1 MRQPITPGKAS
12 CSGKEISSV
21 YYEAHLRIIL
31 YNIDENNY
39 VNNAKW
45 LSKKITWEER
55 RQRTQEVL
63 IQTTITFFSQ
73 K

>member
-55 RQRTQEVL
+55 RVSEREGKGEEEFLQW
-63 IQTTITFFSQ
+63 
-73 K
+73 